1 MPDTAVV
8 KGAAVPGPA
17 GMEGVVT
24 AGTDAAGEVP
34 APDTAAA
41 GETAAPGAAV
51 AKEAAGAGAA
61 ASKAAVAAGPATVEV
76 DRIRFAWKAG
86 EDDVLDVARFEV
98 AAGERVFIEGPS
110 GSGKSTLLGLLGGVA
125 SPREGTIRILGT
137 ELSSM
142 PARRRDRFR
151 ADHLGF
157 VFQMF
162 NLVPYL
168 SMIDNVTLPCRFSR
182 RRRERA
188 GSRSGTPEAEACR
201 LLARLGLDR
210 EELFA
215 RAVTELSIG
224 QQQRVAVARALI
236 GAPELVIADEP
247 TSALDEGTRERFL
260 DLLSAQCNEA
270 GTSLLFA
277 SHDTRLGALFD
288 RRVSLAR
295 LNRGASC
302 RGA

>member
-17 GMEGVVT
+17 GMEGVAT

-34 APDTAAA
+34 APGPAAA

-51 AKEAAGAGAA
+51 AKEAAT
-61 ASKAAVAAGPATVEV
+61 AGPATVEV
-76 DRIRFAWKAG
+76 DRVRFAWKAG
-86 EDDVLDVARFEV
+86 ERDVLDVARFEV

-151 ADHLGF
+151 ADHVGF

-215 RAVTELSIG
+215 RTVTELSIG

-247 TSALDEGTRERFL
+247 TSALDESTRERFL

>member
-17 GMEGVVT
+17 GMEGVAT

-34 APDTAAA
+34 APGPAAA

-51 AKEAAGAGAA
+51 
-61 ASKAAVAAGPATVEV
+61 SKAAATAGPATVEV

-86 EDDVLDVARFEV
+86 EDDVLDIARFEV

-215 RAVTELSIG
+215 RTVTELSIG

>member
-1 MPDTAVV
+1 MVEPSRTAP
-8 KGAAVPGPA
+8 AAA
-17 GMEGVVT
+17 MAE
-24 AGTDAAGEVP
+24 DAATGRSNGPSPSNSAP
-34 APDTAAA
+34 APATVRDAAT
-41 GETAAPGAAV
+41 GRPG
-51 AKEAAGAGAA
+51 
-61 ASKAAVAAGPATVEV
+61 TVEV
-76 DRIRFAWKAG
+76 DGIRFAWKDG
-86 EDDVLDVARFEV
+86 ERDVLDVARFEV

-137 ELSSM
+137 ELSAM

-151 ADHLGF
+151 ADHVGF

-188 GSRSGTPEAEACR
+188 GARAGTPEAEAGR

-260 DLLSAQCNEA
+260 DLLSAQCSEA

-288 RRVSLAR
+288 RRVSLPR
-295 LNRGASC
+295 LNRGVSC